1 MALVAPS
8 SLMHHLQW
16 ITLTILAPL
25 SVTMNPQRKG
35 QDCFSSLCIIR
46 QSRGYYHCVQT
57 MEDCYQ
63 SKKSEDSYP
72 CRLLKLHLLLK
83 QSWRLVCLS
92 SSKKDTKTYSKAVN
106 GLVVNVL
113 ICEEGN
119 PGPVLNQGV
128 SLLLS
133 KLILKDGE

>member
-1 MALVAPS
+1 MFELFAGLVPRRS
-8 SLMHHLQW
+8 KCKRTPDHLTWDIKGSLHDPE
-16 ITLTILAPL
+16 TLY
-25 SVTMNPQRKG
+25 
-35 QDCFSSLCIIR
+35 R